1 MKAADDLELQPI
13 LDGQASVSKPAK
25 TSTDDEEAKSLR
37 LKPAYKAILKASML
51 IGTW

>member
-25 TSTDDEEAKSLR
+25 NTDDEEAKSLR